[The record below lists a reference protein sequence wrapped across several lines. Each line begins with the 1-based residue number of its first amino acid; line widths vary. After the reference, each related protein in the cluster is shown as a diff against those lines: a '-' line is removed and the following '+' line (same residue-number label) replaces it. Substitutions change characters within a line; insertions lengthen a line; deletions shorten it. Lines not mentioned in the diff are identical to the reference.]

1 MKTKFFVRAVQ
12 LLPVFLLWST
22 LLFAQQLKLGDNPS
36 SQQKSAL
43 LELESKSQ
51 GLLLP
56 RIADT
61 TSGPITTAPDGMIIY
76 LTLNNSLCIRSNGHW
91 RPLLPEGYAIT
102 SLNGQTIAV
111 QSLATTNTTGAF
123 GFTSV
128 AGAHTLNI
136 PDATA
141 TNSGFVNT
149 NAQTLAGAKTFTNT
163 LTANQD
169 VFLTGINVDN
179 TKDSVLLIDGGKLLK
194 KQLTGLPPIGTAGG
208 DLTGTYPNPAI
219 AAGAI
224 TGTKIAQA
232 GATTGQ
238 ALKWNGST
246 WAPAAD
252 DGLTSIGLTMPSL
265 FTVANSPLTANGTI
279 AASLASQTAATIFA
293 APAGSNGTPSF
304 RSLVAGDIPALPF
317 SQITGTVPVAQ
328 GGTGLTTVGT
338 AGQVLTSDGTGLS
351 YVTPSVTLAGDVT
364 GASGANTIANGAV
377 TGTKIA
383 QAGATNGQVLKWN
396 GTTWAPAADDNSGSI
411 SSIGLVV
418 PSFLTV
424 SPATLTANGTFTI
437 GTSTQSPN
445 LVFAGPSTGSTAAA
459 PTFRSLVPAD
469 MTLGTQRLVGRYSNG
484 TGVGQEVAMDR
495 TLKMMTSGFLYVD
508 TTLAVYNASKIQS
521 IKVSLTAPVTGQ
533 VLKYDGTNWSPA
545 ADDNAGLTS
554 VGLSLPLYTFS
565 NSPLTANGTLTGSL
579 SSQAANTFLGAPNGA
594 AGTPSFRTL
603 VAGDIPSLPFSQIT
617 GTVPVAQGGTGL
629 TTVGTSGQV
638 LTSNGTGLA
647 YATPSVT
654 LAGDVTGASGANTI
668 ANGAVTGSK
677 IAQAGATSGQVL
689 KWNGTTWAPAA
700 DDNAGLTSVGLTMP
714 SLFTVTNSPL
724 TANGTIAASL
734 SSQTANTIFAAPAGS
749 NGTPSF
755 RTLVAGDIPSLPFS
769 QITGTVPVAQGG
781 TGLTTVGTSG
791 QVLTSNGTGLAYTTP
806 SVTLAGDVTGASGAN
821 TIANS
826 AVTYA
831 KIQNVSASKLLGRYA
846 ATAGVAQEISLD
858 NTLKFTAGGSLY
870 ADSALT
876 VWNAGKLQGVRVAFT
891 APATN
896 QVLKY
901 DGTNWS
907 PATDNGLTSV
917 GLTLPSMFTVTGSPL
932 TANGT
937 IAATLA
943 SQTANTIFAAPNG
956 SAGAPAFRSLV
967 AADIPTLPFSQIS
980 GTVPVSQGGTGLTT
994 VGTSG
999 QVLTSNGTSLTWATP
1014 ASASAGLTSV
1024 GLSMPSIFTVTNS
1037 PLTANGTLTAALNTQ
1052 TANTVFAGPSSGA
1065 AAAPT
1070 FRTLGSG
1077 DIQGVNTQ
1085 KLLGRYSTGA
1095 GAAQEVSLD
1104 NTLKLT
1110 TAGTLYADSSL
1121 AVWNASKVQGVKVS
1135 AATPSSGQ
1143 VLKYNSTTAIWE
1155 PNTDNDGGATY
1166 AKATTNDLS
1175 YATADGSTTVMKI
1188 WQSPVSGT
1196 ATNSPKY
1203 TNAYAW
1209 SVMAFNG
1216 TSYTTQLYF
1225 DKNTL
1230 AIKEWGGITAPLT
1243 TNPGN
1248 GWYKAILTNGDNKI
1262 GVGAIVYG
1270 KRTYDASAEAASDST
1285 SFVWDENNDRLGIN
1299 TSSPQYS
1306 LDVNGTER
1314 VTGAATLGSTLAVTG
1329 ATTLSST
1336 LAVSGNTTMNGT
1348 VKVGSAGTA
1357 LTNIIKTTINVASNT
1372 TVNVASTVTIS
1383 FANANVTTSSV
1394 VTVNPMAAMSTGLA
1408 IAYAYTTAGNIN
1420 VVFYNYGTTSRTIS
1434 SGTTFAFT
1442 IVN

>member
-1 MKTKFFVRAVQ
+1 MKTKFLVRAFQ
-12 LLPVFLLWST
+12 LMPVFLCWST
-22 LLFAQQLKLGDNPS
+22 LLLAQQLKLGDNPS

-56 RIADT
+56 RITDT

-91 RPLLPEGYAIT
+91 RPLLPEGYAIS

-111 QSLATTNTTGAF
+111 QSLATTNTAGAL

-141 TNSGFVNT
+141 ANSGFINT
-149 NAQTLAGAKTFTNT
+149 GAQTLAGAKTFTST

-169 VFLTGINVDN
+169 VYLTGINIDN
-179 TKDSVLLIDGGKLLK
+179 TKDSVLLIDGGRLLK
-194 KQLTGLPPIGTAGG
+194 KQLTGLPPVGTAGG

-219 AAGAI
+219 AAGAV
-224 TGTKIAQA
+224 TGAKIAQA

-279 AASLASQTAATIFA
+279 AASLASQTASTIFA

-304 RSLVAGDIPALPF
+304 RTLVAGDIPSLPF

-338 AGQVLTSDGTGLS
+338 SGQVLTSNGTGLA
-351 YVTPSVTLAGDVT
+351 YTTPSVTLAGDVT

-437 GTSTQSPN
+437 GTSNQSPN

-508 TTLAVYNASKIQS
+508 TTLAVYNASKIQG
-521 IKVSLTAPVTGQ
+521 IKVSLAAPATGQ

-554 VGLSLPLYTFS
+554 VGL
-565 NSPLTANGTLTGSL
+565 
-579 SSQAANTFLGAPNGA
+579 
-594 AGTPSFRTL
+594 
-603 VAGDIPSLPFSQIT
+603 
-617 GTVPVAQGGTGL
+617 
-629 TTVGTSGQV
+629 
-638 LTSNGTGLA
+638 
-647 YATPSVT
+647 
-654 LAGDVTGASGANTI
+654 
-668 ANGAVTGSK
+668 
-677 IAQAGATSGQVL
+677 
-689 KWNGTTWAPAA
+689 
-700 DDNAGLTSVGLTMP
+700 TMP
-714 SLFTVTNSPL
+714 SSLFTVTNSPL
-724 TANGTIAASL
+724 TANGSITASL

-831 KIQNVSASKLLGRYA
+831 KMQNINASKLLGRYA
-846 ATAGVAQEISLD
+846 ATAGTAQEISLD
-858 NTLKFTAGGSLY
+858 NTLKFTTGGNLY

-876 VWNAGKLQGVRVAFT
+876 VWNASKLQGVRVAFT

-896 QVLKY
+896 QVLKF

-917 GLTLPSMFTVTGSPL
+917 GLTLPSLFTVTGSPL

-943 SQTANTIFAAPNG
+943 SQAANTIFAAPNG

-1014 ASASAGLTSV
+1014 GAATSGLTSV

-1037 PLTANGTLTAALNTQ
+1037 PLTANGTLTAAFNTQ

-1070 FRTLGSG
+1070 FRSLGSS

-1085 KLLGRYSTGA
+1085 KLLGRYSTGV
-1095 GAAQEVSLD
+1095 GTAQEVSLD

-1135 AATPSSGQ
+1135 AATPTSGQ
-1143 VLKYNSTTAIWE
+1143 VLKYNSTTSIWE

-1230 AIKEWGGITAPLT
+1230 AIKEWGGVSAPLT

-1299 TSSPQYS
+1299 TSSPQYN

-1314 VTGAATLGSTLAVTG
+1314 VTGATTLGSTLAVTG

-1357 LTNIIKTTINVASNT
+1357 LTNIIKVSINTSGSTSVGA
-1372 TVNVASTVTIS
+1372 ASTVVIPFSNT
-1383 FANANVTTSSV
+1383 NVTATSV
-1394 VTVNPMAAMSTGLA
+1394 VTVNPAAALTAGLI
-1408 IAYAYTTAGNIN
+1408 IAYTYTTAGTIN
-1420 VVFYNYGTTSRTIS
+1420 VAFYNYTATSKTVANN
-1434 SGTTFAFT
+1434 TTFYFT

>member
-1 MKTKFFVRAVQ
+1 MKTKFLVRTVQ
-12 LLPVFLLWST
+12 LLPVFLFWST
-22 LLFAQQLKLGDNPS
+22 LMYAQQLKLGDNPS

-61 TSGPITTAPDGMIIY
+61 TSGVITTAPDGMIIY

-91 RPLLPEGYAIT
+91 HPLLPEGYAIT

-111 QSLATTNTTGAF
+111 QSLATTNTAGTF

-169 VFLTGINVDN
+169 VFLTGINIDN

-194 KQLTGLPPIGTAGG
+194 KQLTGLPPVGTAGG

-219 AAGAI
+219 GAGAV

-238 ALKWNGST
+238 
-246 WAPAAD
+246 
-252 DGLTSIGLTMPSL
+252 
-265 FTVANSPLTANGTI
+265 
-279 AASLASQTAATIFA
+279 
-293 APAGSNGTPSF
+293 
-304 RSLVAGDIPALPF
+304 
-317 SQITGTVPVAQ
+317 
-328 GGTGLTTVGT
+328 
-338 AGQVLTSDGTGLS
+338 
-351 YVTPSVTLAGDVT
+351 
-364 GASGANTIANGAV
+364 
-377 TGTKIA
+377 
-383 QAGATNGQVLKWN
+383 VLKWN
-396 GTTWAPAADDNSGSI
+396 GTTWSPAADDNSGSI

-437 GTSTQSPN
+437 GTSSQTAN
-445 LVFAGPSTGSTAAA
+445 TVFAAPDASAGT
-459 PTFRSLVPAD
+459 PTFRSLVPTD

-484 TGVGQEVAMDR
+484 TGTGQSVSMDR
-495 TLKMMTSGFLYVD
+495 TLKMTTGGYIYVD

-521 IKVSLTAPVTGQ
+521 IAVSLATPTTGQ
-533 VLKYDGTNWSPA
+533 VLKYNGTSWTPA

-554 VGLSLPLYTFS
+554 VGITLPLYTFS

-579 SSQAANTFLGAPNGA
+579 SSQTANTFLGAPNGA
-594 AGTPSFRTL
+594 AGTPSFRSL
-603 VAGDIPSLPFSQIT
+603 VASDIPSLPFSQIT
-617 GTVPVAQGGTGL
+617 GTVPVSQGGTGL
-629 TTVGTSGQV
+629 TTVGTAGQV
-638 LTSNGTGLA
+638 LMSDGTNLS
-647 YATPSVT
+647 YATPTIT
-654 LAGDVTGASGANTI
+654 LTGDVTGTGSSGTIATTI
-668 ANGAVTGSK
+668 ANQS
-677 IAQAGATSGQVL
+677 
-689 KWNGTTWAPAA
+689 
-700 DDNAGLTSVGLTMP
+700 
-714 SLFTVTNSPL
+714 
-724 TANGTIAASL
+724 
-734 SSQTANTIFAAPAGS
+734 
-749 NGTPSF
+749 
-755 RTLVAGDIPSLPFS
+755 
-769 QITGTVPVAQGG
+769 
-781 TGLTTVGTSG
+781 
-791 QVLTSNGTGLAYTTP
+791 
-806 SVTLAGDVTGASGAN
+806 
-821 TIANS
+821 
-826 AVTYA
+826 VTYA

-846 ATAGVAQEISLD
+846 TTAGSAQEISLD
-858 NTLKFTAGGSLY
+858 NTLKFTTGGNLY
-870 ADSALT
+870 ADSALS
-876 VWNAGKLQGVRVAFT
+876 VWNASKLQGVRVAFT
-891 APATN
+891 APATS

-917 GLTLPSMFTVTGSPL
+917 GLTLPSLFSVTGSPL

-937 IAATLA
+937 ITATLA
-943 SQTANTIFAAPNG
+943 SQSGNTVFAAPNG
-956 SAGAPAFRSLV
+956 SAGTPTFRSLV
-967 AADIPTLPFSQIS
+967 TADIPALPFSQIT

-999 QVLTSNGTSLTWATP
+999 QVLTSNGTTLSWATP
-1014 ASASAGLTSV
+1014 SASASGLTSV

-1037 PLTANGTLTAALNTQ
+1037 PLTANGTLTASFNTQ

-1065 AAAPT
+1065 AATPT
-1070 FRTLGSG
+1070 FRALGIS
-1077 DIQGVNTQ
+1077 DIQNVTTQ
-1085 KLLGRYSTGA
+1085 KLLGRYSTGS
-1095 GAAQEVSLD
+1095 GAAQEVTLD

-1121 AVWNASKVQGVKVS
+1121 AIWNASKVQGVKVS
-1135 AATPSSGQ
+1135 AATPTSGQ
-1143 VLKYNSTTAIWE
+1143 VLKYNSTTGIWE

-1166 AKATTNDLS
+1166 GKATTNDAS

-1188 WQSPVSGT
+1188 WQSAVTG
-1196 ATNSPKY
+1196 AVTNGPKY

-1216 TSYTTQLYF
+1216 TNYTTQLYF
-1225 DKNTL
+1225 DKNTM
-1230 AIKEWGGITAPLT
+1230 AIKEWGGVTAPLT
-1243 TNPGN
+1243 TNAGN

-1285 SFVWDENNDRLGIN
+1285 SFVWDETNDRLGIG
-1299 TSSPQYS
+1299 TASPAYN
-1306 LDVNGTER
+1306 LDVSGTTR
-1314 VTGAATLGSTLAVTG
+1314 VTGATALNSTLAVT
-1329 ATTLSST
+1329 
-1336 LAVSGNTTMNGT
+1336 GNTTMNGT

-1357 LTNIIKTTINVASNT
+1357 LTNIIKSTFTIAGNTSITGSGSTTITYTLSGVSNT
-1372 TVNVASTVTIS
+1372 SAI
-1383 FANANVTTSSV
+1383 
-1394 VTVNPMAAMSTGLA
+1394 TVNPASALNTGVS
-1408 IAYAYTTAGNIN
+1408 IAYAYGTSNTVN
-1420 VVFYNYGTTSRTIS
+1420 VVFTSPSTKNLGTTGANI
-1434 SGTTFAFT
+1434 TF
-1442 IVN
+1442 IVTVVN

>member
-1 MKTKFFVRAVQ
+1 MKTKFLVRAVQ
-12 LLPVFLLWST
+12 LLPVFLFGST
-22 LLFAQQLKLGDNPS
+22 LMFAQQLKLGDNPS

-43 LELESKSQ
+43 LELESKTQ

-56 RIADT
+56 RITDT
-61 TSGPITTAPDGMIIY
+61 TAGAIATAPDGMIIY

-111 QSLATTNTTGAF
+111 QSLATTNTAGAF
-123 GFTSV
+123 GFTSA

-169 VFLTGINVDN
+169 VFLTGINIDN

-194 KQLTGLPPIGTAGG
+194 KQLTGLPPIGSAGG
-208 DLTGTYPNPAI
+208 DLTGTYPNP
-219 AAGAI
+219 
-224 TGTKIAQA
+224 
-232 GATTGQ
+232 
-238 ALKWNGST
+238 
-246 WAPAAD
+246 
-252 DGLTSIGLTMPSL
+252 
-265 FTVANSPLTANGTI
+265 TI
-279 AASLASQTAATIFA
+279 AA
-293 APAGSNGTPSF
+293 
-304 RSLVAGDIPALPF
+304 
-317 SQITGTVPVAQ
+317 
-328 GGTGLTTVGT
+328 
-338 AGQVLTSDGTGLS
+338 
-351 YVTPSVTLAGDVT
+351 
-364 GASGANTIANGAV
+364 GAV

-383 QAGATNGQVLKWN
+383 QAGATSGQVLKWN

-424 SPATLTANGTFTI
+424 SPATLTANGTFTV
-437 GTSTQSPN
+437 GMGSQTANT
-445 LVFAGPSTGSTAAA
+445 VFAAPNGSAGT

-469 MTLGTQRLVGRYSNG
+469 MTLGTQRLVGRFSNG
-484 TGVGQEVAMDR
+484 TGTGEEVAMDR
-495 TLKMMTSGFLYVD
+495 TLKMITGGYLYVD
-508 TTLAVYNASKIQS
+508 TTLAVYNASRIQGT
-521 IKVSLTAPVTGQ
+521 KVSLTTPVTGQ
-533 VLKYDGTNWSPA
+533 VLKYDGTNWTPA

-554 VGLSLPLYTFS
+554 VGVSLPLYSFS

-603 VAGDIPSLPFSQIT
+603 VAADIPSLPFSQIT

-629 TTVGTSGQV
+629 TTVGTAGQV
-638 LTSNGTGLA
+638 LTSNGTGL
-647 YATPSVT
+647 S
-654 LAGDVTGASGANTI
+654 
-668 ANGAVTGSK
+668 
-677 IAQAGATSGQVL
+677 
-689 KWNGTTWAPAA
+689 
-700 DDNAGLTSVGLTMP
+700 
-714 SLFTVTNSPL
+714 
-724 TANGTIAASL
+724 
-734 SSQTANTIFAAPAGS
+734 
-749 NGTPSF
+749 
-755 RTLVAGDIPSLPFS
+755 
-769 QITGTVPVAQGG
+769 
-781 TGLTTVGTSG
+781 
-791 QVLTSNGTGLAYTTP
+791 YTTP

-831 KIQNVSASKLLGRYA
+831 KIQDVSAAKLLGRYA

-870 ADSALT
+870 ADSALA
-876 VWNAGKLQGVRVAFT
+876 VWNASKLQGIRVAPG

-917 GLTLPSMFTVTGSPL
+917 GLTLPSLFSVTGSPL

-937 IAATLA
+937 IAATLT

-956 SAGAPAFRSLV
+956 SAGAPTFRSLV
-967 AADIPTLPFSQIS
+967 AADIPTLPFSQIT
-980 GTVPVSQGGTGLTT
+980 GTVPVTQGGTGLTT
-994 VGTSG
+994 VGTAG
-999 QVLTSNGTSLTWATP
+999 QVLTSNGTSLSWATP
-1014 ASASAGLTSV
+1014 SASSSGLTSV

-1037 PLTANGTLTAALNTQ
+1037 PLTANGTLTASFNTQ
-1052 TANTVFAGPSSGA
+1052 TANTVFAGPSTGA

-1070 FRTLGSG
+1070 FRALGIT
-1077 DIQGVNTQ
+1077 DIQNVTTQ
-1085 KLLGRYSTGA
+1085 KLLGRYSTGS
-1095 GAAQEVSLD
+1095 GAAQEVTLD
-1104 NTLKLT
+1104 NTIKLT
-1110 TAGTLYADSSL
+1110 TAGTLYADSAL

-1135 AATPSSGQ
+1135 AATPTSGQ
-1143 VLKYNSTTAIWE
+1143 VLKYNSTTSIWE

-1188 WQSPVSGT
+1188 WQSPVSNV
-1196 ATNSPKY
+1196 ATNGPLY

-1225 DKNTL
+1225 DKNTM

-1243 TNPGN
+1243 TNAGN
-1248 GWYKAILTNGDNKI
+1248 GWYKAILTNGNNKI

-1285 SFVWDENNDRLGIN
+1285 SFVWDETNDRLGIG
-1299 TSSPQYS
+1299 TASPAYN

-1314 VTGAATLGSTLAVTG
+1314 VTGAATLSSTLGVTGATTLSSTLGVTG

-1336 LAVSGNTTMNGT
+1336 LAVTGNTTMNGT

-1357 LTNIIKTTINVASNT
+1357 LTNIIKTTINTSGNTNIANGATTTLSFTYTGVSAS
-1372 TVNVASTVTIS
+1372 
-1383 FANANVTTSSV
+1383 SS
-1394 VTVNPMAAMSTGLA
+1394 VTVNAQALLGGNAAVM
-1408 IAYAYTTAGNIN
+1408 IAQVYCTTNTIN
-1420 VVFYNYGTTSRTIS
+1420 VVIYNFSGGTRTIS
-1434 SGTTFAFT
+1434 NNTPFNFA
-1442 IVN
+1442 IIN

>member
-1 MKTKFFVRAVQ
+1 MAYNFSAKKASGAYQTLPAFLAVYISFCLNLGNFMKTKFFVRIFQ
-12 LLPVFLLWST
+12 LLPVFLFWST
-22 LLFAQQLKLGDNPS
+22 LMFAQQLKLGDNPS
-36 SQQKSAL
+36 TQQKSAL

-61 TSGPITTAPDGMIIY
+61 TSGVITTAPDGMIIY

-91 RPLLPEGYAIT
+91 HPLLPEGYAIT
-102 SLNGQTIAV
+102 SLNGQTIAI
-111 QSLATTNTTGAF
+111 QSLATTNTAGTF
-123 GFTSV
+123 GFTSA

-169 VFLTGINVDN
+169 VYLTGINIDN

-194 KQLTGLPPIGTAGG
+194 KQLTGLPPIGSAGG

-219 AAGAI
+219 AAGAV

-238 ALKWNGST
+238 ALKWNGTT
-246 WAPAAD
+246 WAPAGD

-279 AASLASQTAATIFA
+279 AASLASQTANTFFA
-293 APAGSNGTPSF
+293 APNGSNGTPTF
-304 RSLVAGDIPALPF
+304 RTLVAGDIPSLPF
-317 SQITGTVPVAQ
+317 SQITGTVPISQ
-328 GGTGLTTVGT
+328 GGTGLTAVGASGTVLASNGT
-338 AGQVLTSDGTGLS
+338 SLS
-351 YVTPSVTLAGDVT
+351 YVAPSVTLAGDVT
-364 GASGANTIANGAV
+364 GASGANTIANSAVTYAKIQNVNASKLLGRYAATAGVAQEISLDNTLKFTAGGNLYADSSLSVWNAGKIQGIRVIAPTPTTGQVLKYDGTYWVPSADNNTGLTSVGLTLPSLFSVTGSPLTANGTIAATLASQTANTFFAAPNGSNGTPTFRTLVAGDIPSLPFSQITGTVPVSQGGTGLTAVGANGTVLASNGTSLSYVTPSVTLAGDVTGASGSNTIAAGAV
-377 TGTKIA
+377 TGSKIA
-383 QAGATNGQVLKWN
+383 QAGATSGQVLKWN

-424 SPATLTANGTFTI
+424 SPATLTANGTFTV

-459 PTFRSLVPAD
+459 PTFRSLV
-469 MTLGTQRLVGRYSNG
+469 
-484 TGVGQEVAMDR
+484 
-495 TLKMMTSGFLYVD
+495 
-508 TTLAVYNASKIQS
+508 
-521 IKVSLTAPVTGQ
+521 
-533 VLKYDGTNWSPA
+533 A
-545 ADDNAGLTS
+545 AD
-554 VGLSLPLYTFS
+554 V
-565 NSPLTANGTLTGSL
+565 
-579 SSQAANTFLGAPNGA
+579 
-594 AGTPSFRTL
+594 
-603 VAGDIPSLPFSQIT
+603 PSLPFTQIT

-629 TTVGTSGQV
+629 TAVGANGTV
-638 LTSNGTGLA
+638 LASNGTSLS
-647 YATPSVT
+647 YVTPSVT
-654 LAGDVTGASGANTI
+654 LAGDVTGASG
-668 ANGAVTGSK
+668 S
-677 IAQAGATSGQVL
+677 
-689 KWNGTTWAPAA
+689 
-700 DDNAGLTSVGLTMP
+700 
-714 SLFTVTNSPL
+714 
-724 TANGTIAASL
+724 
-734 SSQTANTIFAAPAGS
+734 
-749 NGTPSF
+749 
-755 RTLVAGDIPSLPFS
+755 
-769 QITGTVPVAQGG
+769 
-781 TGLTTVGTSG
+781 
-791 QVLTSNGTGLAYTTP
+791 
-806 SVTLAGDVTGASGAN
+806 N

-858 NTLKFTAGGSLY
+858 NTLKFTAGGNLY
-870 ADSALT
+870 ADSSLS
-876 VWNAGKLQGVRVAFT
+876 VWNAGKIQGIRVI
-891 APATN
+891 APTPTTG

-901 DGTNWS
+901 DGTNWV
-907 PATDNGLTSV
+907 PAADNNTGLTSV
-917 GLTLPSMFTVTGSPL
+917 GLTLPSLFSVTGSPL

-956 SAGAPAFRSLV
+956 SNGAPTFRTLV
-967 AADIPTLPFSQIS
+967 AGDIPSLPFSQIT

-1014 ASASAGLTSV
+1014 GASATGLTSV

-1037 PLTANGTLTAALNTQ
+1037 PLTANGTLTTSFNTQ

-1065 AAAPT
+1065 AATPA
-1070 FRTLGSG
+1070 FRTLGIG
-1077 DIQGVNTQ
+1077 DIQSVNTQ
-1085 KLLGRYSTGA
+1085 KLLGRYSTGT
-1095 GAAQEVSLD
+1095 GAAQEVTLD

-1110 TAGTLYADSSL
+1110 TGGILYADSSL

-1135 AATPSSGQ
+1135 PATPTSGQ
-1143 VLKYNSTTAIWE
+1143 VLKYNSTTSIWE

-1166 AKATTNDLS
+1166 AKATTNDLA

-1196 ATNSPKY
+1196 ATNAPKY

-1230 AIKEWGGITAPLT
+1230 AIKEWGGVSSPLT
-1243 TNPGN
+1243 TNAGN

-1285 SFVWDENNDRLGIN
+1285 SFVWDETNDRLGIN
-1299 TSSPQYS
+1299 TNSPQYN

-1314 VTGAATLGSTLAVTG
+1314 VTGATTLGSTLAVT
-1329 ATTLSST
+1329 
-1336 LAVSGNTTMNGT
+1336 GNTTMNGT

-1357 LTNIIKTTINVASNT
+1357 LTNIIKVTINTTANT
-1372 TVNVASTVTIS
+1372 TVNTTSSATIQ
-1383 FANANVTTSSV
+1383 FANSNVTTTSAIS
-1394 VTVNPMAAMSTGLA
+1394 VNPQAALLGGLT
-1408 IAYAYTTAGNIN
+1408 ISYVYPTNGIIN
-1420 VVFYNYGTTSRTIS
+1420 VVFYNYSTTTSRSIS
-1434 SGTTFAFT
+1434 NNTPFTFT

>member
-1 MKTKFFVRAVQ
+1 MKTKFLVRAVQ
-12 LLPVFLLWST
+12 LLPVFLFWST
-22 LLFAQQLKLGDNPS
+22 LMFAQQLKLGDNPS

-56 RIADT
+56 RISDT
-61 TSGPITTAPDGMIIY
+61 TTGVITTAPDGMIIY

-102 SLNGQTIAV
+102 SMNGQTIAV
-111 QSLATTNTTGAF
+111 QSLATTNTAGAL
-123 GFTSV
+123 GFTSA
-128 AGAHTLNI
+128 AGTHTLNI

-169 VFLTGINVDN
+169 VFLTGINIDN

-194 KQLTGLPPIGTAGG
+194 KQLTGLAPIGAAGG

-219 AAGAI
+219 AAGAV

-238 ALKWNGST
+238 SMKWNGTT

-252 DGLTSIGLTMPSL
+252 DGLTSVGLTLPSL

-279 AASLASQTAATIFA
+279 AASLASQTANTFFS
-293 APAGSNGTPSF
+293 APDGANGTPAF
-304 RSLVAGDIPALPF
+304 RTLVAGDIPSLPF
-317 SQITGTVPVAQ
+317 SKITGTVPVTQ

-338 AGQVLTSDGTGLS
+338 SGQVLTSNGTGLA
-351 YVTPSVTLAGDVT
+351 YATPSVTLAGDVT
-364 GASGANTIANGAV
+364 GASGSNTIAAGAV

-383 QAGATNGQVLKWN
+383 QAGATTGQVLKWN

-437 GTSTQSPN
+437 GTSSQAPN
-445 LVFAGPSTGSTAAA
+445 QVFAGPSTGTTNAV
-459 PTFRSLVPAD
+459 PTFRSLVAAD
-469 MTLGTQRLVGRYSNG
+469 MTMGTQRLIGRYSNG
-484 TGVGQEVAMDR
+484 TGTGQEVAMDK
-495 TLKMMTSGFLYVD
+495 TLKMLTSGYLYVD
-508 TTLAVYNASKIQS
+508 TTLAVYNAQKIQS
-521 IKVSLTAPVTGQ
+521 IKVATTAPTTGQ

-545 ADDNAGLTS
+545 ADDNNGLTS
-554 VGLSLPLYTFS
+554 VGLTLPSLFTVTG
-565 NSPLTANGTLTGSL
+565 SPLTANGTISATLA
-579 SSQAANTFLGAPNGA
+579 SQTAGTVFAAPA
-594 AGTPSFRTL
+594 AGGTPTFRSL
-603 VAGDIPSLPFSQIT
+603 VAADIPSLPFSQIT
-617 GTVPVAQGGTGL
+617 GTVPVSQGGTGL
-629 TTVGTSGQV
+629 TSVGTSGQV
-638 LTSNGTGLA
+638 LTSNGTGLT

-654 LAGDVTGASGANTI
+654 LAGDVTGASG
-668 ANGAVTGSK
+668 S
-677 IAQAGATSGQVL
+677 
-689 KWNGTTWAPAA
+689 
-700 DDNAGLTSVGLTMP
+700 
-714 SLFTVTNSPL
+714 
-724 TANGTIAASL
+724 
-734 SSQTANTIFAAPAGS
+734 
-749 NGTPSF
+749 
-755 RTLVAGDIPSLPFS
+755 
-769 QITGTVPVAQGG
+769 
-781 TGLTTVGTSG
+781 
-791 QVLTSNGTGLAYTTP
+791 
-806 SVTLAGDVTGASGAN
+806 N

-831 KIQNVSASKLLGRYA
+831 KIQNVGASKLLGRYA
-846 ATAGVAQEISLD
+846 ATAGVAQEIGLD
-858 NTLKFTAGGSLY
+858 NTLKFTAGGNLY

-907 PATDNGLTSV
+907 PAADNGLTSV
-917 GLTLPSMFTVTGSPL
+917 GITLPLYSFSNSPL

-937 IAATLA
+937 LTGSLS
-943 SQTANTIFAAPNG
+943 SQTANTILAAPNG
-956 SAGAPAFRSLV
+956 ANGTPAFRTLV

-980 GTVPVSQGGTGLTT
+980 GTVPVSQGGTGLTA
-994 VGTSG
+994 VGTAG

-1014 ASASAGLTSV
+1014 GASSSGLTSV

-1037 PLTANGTLTAALNTQ
+1037 PLTANGTLTASFNNQ

-1065 AAAPT
+1065 AAAPA
-1070 FRTLGSG
+1070 FRALGIS
-1077 DIQGVNTQ
+1077 DIQNVNSQ
-1085 KLLGRYSTGA
+1085 KLLGRYATTS
-1095 GAAQEVSLD
+1095 GAAQEVTLD
-1104 NTLKLT
+1104 NTIKLN

-1121 AVWNASKVQGVKVS
+1121 AIWNASKVQGVKVS
-1135 AATPSSGQ
+1135 AATPTSGQ
-1143 VLKYNSTTAIWE
+1143 VLKYNSTTGIWE

-1166 AKATTNDLS
+1166 GKATTQDIS

-1188 WQSPVSGT
+1188 WQSNVQGT
-1196 ATNSPKY
+1196 VVNGPAY

-1209 SVMAFNG
+1209 STMAFNG

-1230 AIKEWGGITAPLT
+1230 AIKEWGGVTAPLT
-1243 TNPGN
+1243 TNAGN

-1262 GVGAIVYG
+1262 GVNAIVYG
-1270 KRTYDASAEAASDST
+1270 KRTYDASAEAASDS
-1285 SFVWDENNDRLGIN
+1285 SNFVYVEGTKRLGIG
-1299 TSSPQYS
+1299 TSSPQYN
-1306 LDVNGTER
+1306 LDVTGTER
-1314 VTGAATLGSTLAVTG
+1314 VTGATTLGSTLAVTG
-1329 ATTLSST
+1329 ATTLNST
-1336 LAVSGNTTMNGT
+1336 LTVAGNTTMNGT
-1348 VKVGSAGTA
+1348 VKVGSAGSA
-1357 LTNIIKTTINVASNT
+1357 LTSIVKASYNT
-1372 TVNVASTVTIS
+1372 TANLSVPNSGASVTITVPAATVTATS
-1383 FANANVTTSSV
+1383 TSSIF
-1394 VTVNPMAAMSTGLA
+1394 VNPDDVLGSGVS
-1408 IAYAYTTAGNIN
+1408 IAYAYWNGTNIIIVLTNSSTTA
-1420 VVFYNYGTTSRTIS
+1420 RTIS
-1434 SGTTFAFT
+1434 SGTTFIIT
-1442 IVN
+1442 VIN